1 MELDLAF
8 KNGQLQGHASDGR
21 QEGSAPQVR
30 YRDTRN
36 ALGRVKVKKRHVR
49 RRRGQER

>member
-1 MELDLAF
+1 
-8 KNGQLQGHASDGR
+8 
-21 QEGSAPQVR
+21 VR